1 MADSENLD
9 PQLQIPELLSPP
21 KSPPLQ
27 PLNLKRKQPPPRK
40 KDKIARRRKLYR
52 ASHQPL
58 TSSQQQQ
65 QQQLVTLQNIDD
77 EPTANSVVALA
88 TLPPSK
94 MARKITSL
102 RNKLVCESD
111 RRVAVESKYSD
122 KKLEC
127 KAAEQQLRQEKRAS
141 NTLINIEKEKAAEVL
156 VAARALE
163 EASEE
168 TVESAMERMAE
179 LTIECNRKVREE
191 RQHWLTKRTKL
202 LEKQANERSGYD
214 AIICK
219 RRLHYLPCLPC
230 NVENGTTLED
240 SPRC

>member
-1 MADSENLD
+1 
-9 PQLQIPELLSPP
+9 
-21 KSPPLQ
+21 
-27 PLNLKRKQPPPRK
+27 
-40 KDKIARRRKLYR
+40 
-52 ASHQPL
+52 
-58 TSSQQQQ
+58 
-65 QQQLVTLQNIDD
+65 VTLQTNIDD

-102 RNKLVCESD
+102 QNKLVCESD

-191 RQHWLTKRTKL
+191 R
-202 LEKQANERSGYD
+202 
-214 AIICK
+214 
-219 RRLHYLPCLPC
+219 
-230 NVENGTTLED
+230 
-240 SPRC
+240 